1 MELFIFIVFQLLV
14 EVQTHNTLQKP
25 FISVSEDQLS
35 ISCEIPA
42 SVRADVSCNLYTGD
56 GASLSSRDSQW
67 SSSGEHHLC
76 MFYQTLSELLK
87 RSGNI
92 RQLSCDYSLK
102 TEPDIRSPHSD
113 PYTRVSP
120 NPTKQTTTAKKTSS
134 TVKSTSKTT
143 TYRTHYS
150 KPNLPT
156 STTKQPKDSTVKST
170 AKASPETD
178 PKTTTSTAKASQAD
192 KEKQTVSVI
201 STTETSMA
209 PRHDKEATWL
219 IPLVS
224 TAVGVILCGF
234 LCLCWFASKRRRK
247 NNKMRTMNSD
257 VSSQGIG
264 MSCSGPPEIYS
275 LITSAP
281 ATSQPIYE
289 DVLVNK
295 QQHQQ
300 NTEKNKSVD
309 HLYSPIH
316 TPVQSNSGDQVYSL
330 VKTH

>member
-113 PYTRVSP
+113 PYTR
-120 NPTKQTTTAKKTSS
+120 
-134 TVKSTSKTT
+134 
-143 TYRTHYS
+143 
-150 KPNLPT
+150 
-156 STTKQPKDSTVKST
+156 DSTVKST